1 MVEVLSIVWDG
12 LRMAETKT
20 VRVQLPQWS
29 EGSDP
34 RPDRAKTN
42 AIHQAIENQ
51 MVIDVPAGLLKD
63 RPVQGVRGRLY
74 CATDQGSD
82 GRVYY
87 DNGTTWVA
95 LNTTGGGGP
104 GLPIVINGTGTEGS
118 SLQSARADHTHAIP
132 LATKSN
138 AGAMPS
144 QWAELCENA
153 TASAT
158 ANTVAVRD
166 SGGRLISQKPTSAQH
181 VATMDWV
188 NTDAGSTAPGPATLA
203 RRDVAGR
210 INVAMPVTANH
221 ATPKAYVDDR
231 VQPMERYAIGN
242 TGIMRWSTGVGG
254 NVEDPD
260 NPLTIANRRYVDSRS
275 SRREWKTNIRENPYG
290 LDEILQVDTYL
301 YDYKDGAPAVGTD
314 EIGPMVDELA
324 RVMPLLTTDGDDGA
338 PERVRDRAFI
348 PVLIQAIQEL
358 AQRVDELSVELEDCY
373 ERVGGDY
380 DA

>member
-1 MVEVLSIVWDG
+1 
-12 LRMAETKT
+12 MAETKT

-51 MVIDVPAGLLKD
+51 MVIDVPAGLLKN
-63 RPVQGVRGRLY
+63 RPVQGVRGRLF

-132 LATKSN
+132 LATKDN

-144 QWAELCENA
+144 QWAQLCADA
-153 TASAT
+153 TTSPT
-158 ANTVAVRD
+158 PGTVAVRD
-166 SGGRLISQKPTSAQH
+166 SGGRITVAAPTSAQH
-181 VATMDWV
+181 AATMDWV
-188 NTDAGSTAPGPATLA
+188 LNAGSTGPNAGLAARNPAGQMSVGNPTAPQ
-203 RRDVAGR
+203 
-210 INVAMPVTANH
+210 H
-221 ATPKAYVDDR
+221 ATPKSYVDDR
-231 VQPMERYAIGN
+231 IYPVDQYVSSGTVIR
-242 TGIMRWSTGVGG
+242 RWGDGSGG
-254 NVEDPD
+254 YVALPKHPD
-260 NPLTIANRRYVDSRS
+260 SIAPKRYVDSTA
-275 SRREWKTNIRENPYG
+275 SRREWKTNIQELPYG
-290 LDEILQVDTYL
+290 LEELLQVDLYL
-301 YDYKDGAPAVGTD
+301 WDYKDGAPATG
-314 EIGPMVDELA
+314 ENEMGPMVDELA

-338 PERVRDRAFI
+338 PERIRDRAFI
-348 PVLIQAIQEL
+348 PVLIQAVQEL
-358 AQRVDELSVELEDCY
+358 AQRVDELSAELEDCY
-373 ERVGGDY
+373 ERVSGDD

>member
-1 MVEVLSIVWDG
+1 
-12 LRMAETKT
+12 MAETKT
-20 VRVQLPQWS
+20 QRVQLPQWS
-29 EGSDP
+29 AGSDP

-42 AIHQAIENQ
+42 AIHQAIETQ
-51 MVIDVPAGLLKD
+51 MVIDVPAGLLKN

-74 CATDQGSD
+74 CATDQGSG

-118 SLQSARADHTHAIP
+118 SVQSARADHTHAIP

-166 SGGRLISQKPTSAQH
+166 SGGRLTANPPVSAKH

-188 NTDAGSTAPGPATLA
+188 LNAGSTGPHAGLAARNPAGQMSVGNPTAPQ
-203 RRDVAGR
+203 
-210 INVAMPVTANH
+210 H

-231 VQPMERYAIGN
+231 VQKGDPYA
-242 TGIMRWSTGVGG
+242 TGGTLIQRWSSGVGG

-260 NPLTIANRRYVDSRS
+260 NPMTIANRRYVDSRA

-301 YDYKDGAPAVGTD
+301 YDYKDGSPATGTD
-314 EIGPMVDELA
+314 ELGPMVDELA

-338 PERVRDRAFI
+338 PERVIDRRFI
-348 PVLIQAIQEL
+348 PVFIEAFKEL
-358 AQRVDELSVELEDCY
+358 SRRVDELSTELEDCY
-373 ERVGGDY
+373 DRVSGDDY
-380 DA
+380 A

>member
-1 MVEVLSIVWDG
+1 
-12 LRMAETKT
+12 MAETKT

-51 MVIDVPAGLLKD
+51 MVIDVPAGLLKN
-63 RPVQGVRGRLY
+63 RPVQGTRGRLF

-118 SLQSARADHTHAIP
+118 SVQSARADHTHAIP
-132 LATKSN
+132 LATKNN

-144 QWAELCENA
+144 QWAELCGDA
-153 TASAT
+153 TSAPT
-158 ANTVAVRD
+158 PGTVAVRD
-166 SGGRLISQKPTSAQH
+166 SGGRLTANPPTSAQH
-181 VATMDWV
+181 VATRDWV
-188 NTDAGSTAPGPATLA
+188 ENAGSTAPLPGLA
-203 RRDVAGR
+203 ARNTAGQMSVGNPTDPR
-210 INVAMPVTANH
+210 H
-221 ATPKAYVDDR
+221 ATPKSYVDDR
-231 VQPMERYAIGN
+231 VQKGDPYS
-242 TGIMRWSTGVGG
+242 TGGTLMQRWSSGRGA
-254 NVEDPD
+254 NVEDPY
-260 NPLTIANRRYVDSRS
+260 NPLECANRRYVDTRS

-290 LDEILQVDTYL
+290 LDELLQVDTYL
-301 YDYKDGAPAVGTD
+301 YDYKDGAPAAGVD
-314 EIGPMVDELA
+314 ELGPMVDELA
-324 RVMPLLTTDGDDGA
+324 RIMPLLTTDGDDGA
-338 PERVRDRAFI
+338 PERIRDRAFI
-348 PVLIQAIQEL
+348 PVLIQAVQEL
-358 AQRVDELSVELEDCY
+358 AQRVNELSAELEDCY
-373 ERVGGDY
+373 ERVSGDD

>member
-1 MVEVLSIVWDG
+1 
-12 LRMAETKT
+12 MAETRT

-51 MVIDVPAGLLKD
+51 MVIDVPAGQLKN
-63 RPVQGVRGRLY
+63 RPVQGVRGRLF
-74 CATDQGSD
+74 CATDQGAD

-104 GLPIVINGTGTEGS
+104 GLPIVINGTGAEGS

-132 LATKSN
+132 LATKDN

-144 QWAELCENA
+144 QWAQLCGDA
-153 TASAT
+153 TAAPT
-158 ANTVAVRD
+158 PGTVAVRD
-166 SGGRLISQKPTSAQH
+166 SGGRLTVAAPTSAQH
-181 VATMDWV
+181 AATMDWTETTV
-188 NTDAGSTAPGPATLA
+188 GSVRADPSSLVRRDPAGRIETGHPVRTWQAATKGYVD
-203 RRDVAGR
+203 DVAG
-210 INVAMPVTANH
+210 
-221 ATPKAYVDDR
+221 
-231 VQPMERYAIGN
+231 G
-242 TGIMRWSTGVGG
+242 STGPLPGVMARNGDG
-254 NVEDPD
+254 QSSVYDPTSD
-260 NPLTIANRRYVDSRS
+260 IHIANRRYVNSRA

-290 LDEILQVDTYL
+290 LDELLQVDTYL
-301 YDYKDGAPAVGTD
+301 YDYKDGAPAAGTD

-338 PERVRDRAFI
+338 PERIRDRAFI
-348 PVLIQAIQEL
+348 PVLIQAVQEL
-358 AQRVDELSVELEDCY
+358 SQRVDELSAELYDCY
-373 ERVGGDY
+373 ERVSGDD

>member
-1 MVEVLSIVWDG
+1 
-12 LRMAETKT
+12 MAETKT

-51 MVIDVPAGLLKD
+51 MVIDVPAGLLKN
-63 RPVQGVRGRLY
+63 RPVQGVRGRLF

-118 SLQSARADHTHAIP
+118 SVQSARADHTHAIP
-132 LATKSN
+132 LATRDN

-144 QWAELCENA
+144 QWAQLCADA
-153 TASAT
+153 TAAAT
-158 ANTVAVRD
+158 PNTAAVRD
-166 SGGRLISQKPTSAQH
+166 SGGRLTARPPVSAQH
-181 VATMDWV
+181 VATMDWTETTV
-188 NTDAGSTAPGPATLA
+188 GSVRADPSSLV
-203 RRDVAGR
+203 RRDPAGR
-210 INVAMPVTANH
+210 IETGHPVQTWQA
-221 ATPKAYVDDR
+221 ATKGYVDDR
-231 VQPMERYAIGN
+231 IYPVDQYA
-242 TGIMRWSTGVGG
+242 TGATVMRRWSNGRGA
-254 NVEDPD
+254 NVEDPY
-260 NPLTIANRRYVDSRS
+260 NPQECANRRYVDSRS

-290 LDEILQVDTYL
+290 LEEILQVDTYL

-314 EIGPMVDELA
+314 ELGPMVDELA

-348 PVLIQAIQEL
+348 PVLIQAVQEL
-358 AQRVDELSVELEDCY
+358 AQRVDELSAELEDCY
-373 ERVGGDY
+373 DRVSGDY

>member
-1 MVEVLSIVWDG
+1 
-12 LRMAETKT
+12 MAETKT

-34 RPDRAKTN
+34 HPDRVKTN
-42 AIHQAIENQ
+42 TIYQAIEKQ
-51 MVIDVPAGLLKD
+51 MVIDVPAGLLKN
-63 RPVQGVRGRLY
+63 RPAQGIRGRLY
-74 CATDQGSD
+74 CATDQGTD

-104 GLPIVINGTGTEGS
+104 GLPVVINGTGSEGS

-144 QWAELCENA
+144 QWAQLCGDA
-153 TASAT
+153 TSAAT
-158 ANTVAVRD
+158 PNTVAVRD
-166 SGGRLISQKPTSAQH
+166 SGGRLIANKPTSAQH

-188 NTDAGSTAPGPATLA
+188 STNAGSTGTGGMTLA
-203 RRDVAGR
+203 RRDSAGR
-210 INVAMPVTANH
+210 INVSTPVTANH
-221 ATPKAYVDDR
+221 AANKDYVDDR
-231 VQPMERYAIGN
+231 VKPMSAYANGG

-260 NPLTIANRRYVDSRS
+260 NPMTIANRRYVDSRA

-290 LDEILQVDTYL
+290 LEEILQVDTYL

-314 EIGPMVDELA
+314 ELGPMVDELA

-338 PERVRDRAFI
+338 PERVIDRRFI
-348 PVLIQAIQEL
+348 PVLIQAVQEL
-358 AQRVDELSVELEDCY
+358 SRRVDELSTELEDCY
-373 ERVGGDY
+373 DRVSGDY

>member
-1 MVEVLSIVWDG
+1 
-12 LRMAETKT
+12 MAETKT

-51 MVIDVPAGLLKD
+51 MVIDVPAGLLKN
-63 RPVQGVRGRLY
+63 RPAQGARGRLF

-132 LATKSN
+132 LATKDN

-144 QWAELCENA
+144 QWAQLCGDA
-153 TASAT
+153 TSAAT
-158 ANTVAVRD
+158 PNSVAVRD
-166 SGGRLISQKPTSAQH
+166 SGGRLIASKPTSAQH
-181 VATMDWV
+181 VATLDWV
-188 NTDAGSTAPGPATLA
+188 NTDTGSTGPDGMTLA
-203 RRDVAGR
+203 RRDSAGR
-210 INVAMPVTANH
+210 INVATPVTSNH
-221 ATPKAYVDDR
+221 AATKSYVD
-231 VQPMERYAIGN
+231 
-242 TGIMRWSTGVGG
+242 STVGG
-254 NVEDPD
+254 SSGPLPGVMARNSDGQSSVYDPTAD
-260 NPLTIANRRYVDSRS
+260 IHIANRRYVNSRA

-290 LDEILQVDTYL
+290 LEEILQVDTYL
-301 YDYKDGAPAVGTD
+301 YDYKDGAPAAGTD
-314 EIGPMVDELA
+314 ELGPMVDELA

-338 PERVRDRAFI
+338 PERIRDRAFI
-348 PVLIQAIQEL
+348 PVLIQAVQEL
-358 AQRVDELSVELEDCY
+358 SQRVDELSAELEDCY
-373 ERVGGDY
+373 ERVSGDD

>member
-1 MVEVLSIVWDG
+1 
-12 LRMAETKT
+12 MAETKT
-20 VRVQLPQWS
+20 QRVQLPQWS

-51 MVIDVPAGLLKD
+51 MVIDVPAGQLKN
-63 RPVQGVRGRLY
+63 RPVQGVRGRLF

-118 SLQSARADHTHAIP
+118 SVQSARADHTHAIP

-166 SGGRLISQKPTSAQH
+166 SGGRLTARPPVSAQH
-181 VATMDWV
+181 VATLDWV
-188 NTDAGSTAPGPATLA
+188 NTDAGSTWLDPFTLA
-203 RRDVAGR
+203 RRDSAGR
-210 INVAMPVTANH
+210 VNTGNPTSPTH
-221 ATPKAYVDDR
+221 ATTKDYVDNRIYPVD
-231 VQPMERYAIGN
+231 QYATGN
-242 TGIMRWSTGVGG
+242 TVMRRWSTGRGG
-254 NVEDPD
+254 NVEDPA
-260 NPLTIANRRYVDSRS
+260 NPLEVSNKRYVDSRA

-301 YDYKDGAPAVGTD
+301 YDYKDGAPAAGVD
-314 EIGPMVDELA
+314 ELGPMVDELA
-324 RVMPLLTTDGDDGA
+324 RVMPLLTTDGDDAA
-338 PERVRDRAFI
+338 PERIRDRAFI

-358 AQRVDELSVELEDCY
+358 AQRVDELSAELEDCY
-373 ERVGGDY
+373 ERVSGDD

>member
-1 MVEVLSIVWDG
+1 
-12 LRMAETKT
+12 MAETKT
-20 VRVQLPQWS
+20 LRVQLPQWS

-34 RPDRAKTN
+34 HPDRVKTN
-42 AIHQAIENQ
+42 TIYQAIEKQ
-51 MVIDVPAGLLKD
+51 MVIDVPAGLLKN
-63 RPVQGVRGRLY
+63 RPAQGIRGRLY
-74 CATDQGSD
+74 CATDQGTD

-104 GLPIVINGTGTEGS
+104 GLPVVINGTGTEGS

-132 LATKSN
+132 LATKDN

-153 TASAT
+153 SSRAT
-158 ANTVAVRD
+158 ANSVAVRD
-166 SGGRLISQKPTSAQH
+166 SGGRLTANKPTSAQH

-188 NTDAGSTAPGPATLA
+188 NTDAGSTWTDGLSLA
-203 RRDVAGR
+203 RRDTAGR
-210 INVAMPVTANH
+210 INVSTPVTANH
-221 ATPKAYVDDR
+221 ATTKDYVDSR
-231 VQPMERYAIGN
+231 IYPVSQYA
-242 TGIMRWSTGVGG
+242 TGDTVMRRWSNGRGA
-254 NVEDPD
+254 NVEDPY
-260 NPLTIANRRYVDSRS
+260 NPQECANRRYVDSRA

-290 LDEILQVDTYL
+290 LEEILQVDTYL

-314 EIGPMVDELA
+314 ELGPMVDELA

-338 PERVRDRAFI
+338 PERVIDRRFI
-348 PVLIQAIQEL
+348 PVLIQAVQEL
-358 AQRVDELSVELEDCY
+358 SRRVDELSTELEDCY
-373 ERVGGDY
+373 DRMGGDY

>member
-1 MVEVLSIVWDG
+1 
-12 LRMAETKT
+12 MAETKT

-51 MVIDVPAGLLKD
+51 MVIDVPAGQLKN
-63 RPVQGVRGRLY
+63 RPVQGTRGRLF

-132 LATKSN
+132 LATKDN

-144 QWAELCENA
+144 QWAQLCADA
-153 TASAT
+153 TSAPT
-158 ANTVAVRD
+158 PGTVAVRD
-166 SGGRLISQKPTSAQH
+166 SGGRLTANPPTSAQH
-181 VATMDWV
+181 VATRDWV
-188 NTDAGSTAPGPATLA
+188 ENAGATGPLPGLASRNTAGQMSVGNPTDP
-203 RRDVAGR
+203 R
-210 INVAMPVTANH
+210 H
-221 ATPKAYVDDR
+221 ATPKSYVDDR
-231 VQPMERYAIGN
+231 VQKGDPYA
-242 TGIMRWSTGVGG
+242 TGGTLMQRWSSGRGA
-254 NVEDPD
+254 NVEDPY
-260 NPLTIANRRYVDSRS
+260 NPLECANRRYVDSRS

-290 LDEILQVDTYL
+290 LDELLQVDTYL
-301 YDYKDGAPAVGTD
+301 YDYKDGAPAAGVD
-314 EIGPMVDELA
+314 ELGPMVDELA
-324 RVMPLLTTDGDDGA
+324 RIMPLLTTDGDDGA
-338 PERVRDRAFI
+338 PERIRDRAFI
-348 PVLIQAIQEL
+348 PVLIQAVQEL
-358 AQRVDELSVELEDCY
+358 AQRVNELSAELEDCY
-373 ERVGGDY
+373 ERVSGDD

>member
-1 MVEVLSIVWDG
+1 
-12 LRMAETKT
+12 MAETKT

-51 MVIDVPAGLLKD
+51 MVIDVPAGLLKN
-63 RPVQGVRGRLY
+63 RPVQGVRGRLF

-118 SLQSARADHTHAIP
+118 SVQSARADHTHAIP
-132 LATKSN
+132 LATKDN

-144 QWAELCENA
+144 QWAQLCADA
-153 TASAT
+153 TAAAT
-158 ANTVAVRD
+158 PNTAAVRD
-166 SGGRLISQKPTSAQH
+166 SGGRLISAAPTSAQH
-181 VATMDWV
+181 VATLDWV
-188 NTDAGSTAPGPATLA
+188 NTDAGSTWLDPFTLA
-203 RRDVAGR
+203 RRDSAGR
-210 INVAMPVTANH
+210 VNTGNPTSPTH
-221 ATPKAYVDDR
+221 ATTKDYVDNRIYPVD
-231 VQPMERYAIGN
+231 QYATGN
-242 TGIMRWSTGVGG
+242 TVMRRWSTGRGG
-254 NVEDPD
+254 NVEDPA
-260 NPLTIANRRYVDSRS
+260 NPLEVSNKRYVDSRA

-301 YDYKDGAPAVGTD
+301 YDYKDGAPAAGVD
-314 EIGPMVDELA
+314 ELGPMVDELA

-338 PERVRDRAFI
+338 PERIRDRAFI
-348 PVLIQAIQEL
+348 PVLIQAVQEL
-358 AQRVDELSVELEDCY
+358 AQRVDELSAELEDCY
-373 ERVGGDY
+373 ERVSGDD

>member
-1 MVEVLSIVWDG
+1 
-12 LRMAETKT
+12 MAETRT

-42 AIHQAIENQ
+42 AIHQAIESQ
-51 MVIDVPAGLLKD
+51 MVIDVPAGLLKN
-63 RPVQGVRGRLY
+63 RPVQGTRGRLF

-132 LATKSN
+132 LATKDN

-144 QWAELCENA
+144 QWAQLCADA
-153 TASAT
+153 TASPT
-158 ANTVAVRD
+158 PGTVAVRD
-166 SGGRLISQKPTSAQH
+166 SGGRITVAAPTSAQH
-181 VATMDWV
+181 AATMDWV
-188 NTDAGSTAPGPATLA
+188 LNAGSTGPNAGLAARNPAGQMSVGNPTAPQ
-203 RRDVAGR
+203 
-210 INVAMPVTANH
+210 H
-221 ATPKAYVDDR
+221 ATPKSYVDDR
-231 VQPMERYAIGN
+231 IYPVDQYVSSGTVIR
-242 TGIMRWSTGVGG
+242 RWGDGSGG
-254 NVEDPD
+254 YVALPKHPD
-260 NPLTIANRRYVDSRS
+260 SIAPKRYVDSTA
-275 SRREWKTNIRENPYG
+275 SRREWKTNIQELPYG
-290 LDEILQVDTYL
+290 LEELLQVDLYL
-301 YDYKDGAPAVGTD
+301 WDYKDGAPATG
-314 EIGPMVDELA
+314 ENEMGPMVDELA

-338 PERVRDRAFI
+338 PERIRDRAFI
-348 PVLIQAIQEL
+348 PVLIQAVQDL
-358 AQRVDELSVELEDCY
+358 AQRVDEMSAELEDCY
-373 ERVGGDY
+373 ERVSGDD

>member
-1 MVEVLSIVWDG
+1 
-12 LRMAETKT
+12 MAETKT

-51 MVIDVPAGLLKD
+51 MVIDVPAGQLKN
-63 RPVQGVRGRLY
+63 RPVQGVRGRLF

-104 GLPIVINGTGTEGS
+104 GLPVVINGAGAEGS

-132 LATKSN
+132 LATKDN

-144 QWAELCENA
+144 QWAQLCGDA
-153 TASAT
+153 TSAPT
-158 ANTVAVRD
+158 PGTVAVRD
-166 SGGRLISQKPTSAQH
+166 SGGRLTANPPTSAQH

-188 NTDAGSTAPGPATLA
+188 ENAGSTGPLPGLA
-203 RRDVAGR
+203 SRNTAGQMSVGNPTDPR
-210 INVAMPVTANH
+210 H
-221 ATPKAYVDDR
+221 ATPKSYVDDR
-231 VQPMERYAIGN
+231 VQQGDSYS
-242 TGIMRWSTGVGG
+242 TGGTLMKRWSSGRGG
-254 NVEDPD
+254 NVEDPY
-260 NPLTIANRRYVDSRS
+260 NPLECANRRYVDSRS

-338 PERVRDRAFI
+338 PERVIDRRFA
-348 PVLIQAIQEL
+348 PVLIKAVQEL
-358 AQRVDELSVELEDCY
+358 AQRVDELSAELEDCY
-373 ERVGGDY
+373 DRVSGDC

>member
-1 MVEVLSIVWDG
+1 
-12 LRMAETKT
+12 MAETKT

-42 AIHQAIENQ
+42 SIHQAIENQ
-51 MVIDVPAGLLKD
+51 MVIDVPAGLLKN
-63 RPVQGVRGRLY
+63 RPVQGTRGRLF
-74 CATDQGSD
+74 CATDQGAD

-132 LATKSN
+132 LATKDN

-144 QWAELCENA
+144 QWAQLCEDA
-153 TASAT
+153 TSAAT
-158 ANTVAVRD
+158 PNTVAVRD
-166 SGGRLISQKPTSAQH
+166 SGGRLIASKPTSAQH

-188 NTDAGSTAPGPATLA
+188 STDVGSTSPVPATLA

-210 INVAMPVTANH
+210 INVSTPVGANH
-221 ATPKAYVDDR
+221 AANKDYVDSR
-231 VQPMERYAIGN
+231 IYPVSQYADGS
-242 TGIMRWSTGVGG
+242 TVMRRWSTGRGA
-254 NVEDPD
+254 NVEDPY
-260 NPLTIANRRYVDSRS
+260 NPMECANKRYVDSRA

-290 LDEILQVDTYL
+290 LEEILQVDTYL

-314 EIGPMVDELA
+314 ELGPMVDELA

-338 PERVRDRAFI
+338 PERVIDRRFI

-373 ERVGGDY
+373 ERVSGDDY
-380 DA
+380 A

>member
-1 MVEVLSIVWDG
+1 
-12 LRMAETKT
+12 MAETKT

-42 AIHQAIENQ
+42 AIHQAIEDQ
-51 MVIDVPAGLLKD
+51 MVIDVPAGQLKN

-87 DNGTTWVA
+87 DNGTAWVA

-132 LATKSN
+132 LATRDN

-144 QWAELCENA
+144 QWAQLCADA
-153 TASAT
+153 TAAAT
-158 ANTVAVRD
+158 PNTAAIRD
-166 SGGRLISQKPTSAQH
+166 SGGRLIASKPTSAQH

-188 NTDAGSTAPGPATLA
+188 ETDAGSTRLDPFTLA
-203 RRDVAGR
+203 RRDSAGR
-210 INVAMPVTANH
+210 VKTSTPTSPTHAAN
-221 ATPKAYVDDR
+221 KDYVDNR
-231 VQPMERYAIGN
+231 IYPVSQYADGN
-242 TGIMRWSTGVGG
+242 TVMRRWSTGRGAW
-254 NVEDPD
+254 VEDPA
-260 NPLTIANRRYVDSRS
+260 NPMECANRRYVDSRA

-301 YDYKDGAPAVGTD
+301 YDYKDGAPATGSD
-314 EIGPMVDELA
+314 ELGPMVDELA

-338 PERVRDRAFI
+338 PERIRDRAFI
-348 PVLIQAIQEL
+348 PVLIQAVQEL
-358 AQRVDELSVELEDCY
+358 ADRVDELSEELD
-373 ERVGGDY
+373 RVYDRRGGD

>member
-1 MVEVLSIVWDG
+1 
-12 LRMAETKT
+12 MAETKT
-20 VRVQLPQWS
+20 LRVQLPQWS

-51 MVIDVPAGLLKD
+51 MVIDVPAGQLKN
-63 RPVQGVRGRLY
+63 RPVQGVRGRLF

-118 SLQSARADHTHAIP
+118 SVQSARADHTHAIP
-132 LATKSN
+132 LATKDN

-144 QWAELCENA
+144 QWAQLCADA
-153 TASAT
+153 TAAAT
-158 ANTVAVRD
+158 PNTAAIRD

-181 VATMDWV
+181 VATLDWV
-188 NTDAGSTAPGPATLA
+188 ENTAGSTRQDGMTLA
-203 RRDVAGR
+203 RRDSAGR
-210 INVAMPVTANH
+210 INVAVPVTANH

-231 VQPMERYAIGN
+231 VQVGDKYA
-242 TGIMRWSTGVGG
+242 TGDTLILRWSTGRGG
-254 NVEDPD
+254 NVEDPA
-260 NPLTIANRRYVDSRS
+260 NPLELANRRYVDSRS

-314 EIGPMVDELA
+314 ELGPHGGRA
-324 RVMPLLTTDGDDGA
+324 RTGHAATHH
-338 PERVRDRAFI
+338 RW
-348 PVLIQAIQEL
+348 
-358 AQRVDELSVELEDCY
+358 
-373 ERVGGDY
+373 
-380 DA
+380 

>member
-1 MVEVLSIVWDG
+1 MT
-12 LRMAETKT
+12 ETKT
-20 VRVQLPQWS
+20 VRVRLPQWS
-29 EGSDP
+29 EGSDA

-42 AIHQAIENQ
+42 AIHQAIEDQ
-51 MVIDVPAGLLKD
+51 MVIDVPAGLLKN

-74 CATDQGSD
+74 CATDQGAD

-87 DNGTTWVA
+87 DNGSNWVA

-132 LATKSN
+132 LATKDN

-144 QWAELCENA
+144 QWAELCEDA
-153 TASAT
+153 TSSAT
-158 ANTVAVRD
+158 PNTVAVRD
-166 SGGRLISQKPTSAQH
+166 SGGRLTASKPTSAQH

-188 NTDAGSTAPGPATLA
+188 NTDVGSTWTDPATLA

-210 INVAMPVTANH
+210 INVANPVTAYH
-221 ATPKAYVDDR
+221 ATTKAYVDAR
-231 VQPMERYAIGN
+231 VQPMERYAIGS
-242 TGIMRWSTGVGG
+242 TGIMRWSNGVGG

-260 NPLTIANRRYVDSRS
+260 NPMTIANRRYVDSRS

-338 PERVRDRAFI
+338 PERIRDRAFI

-373 ERVGGDY
+373 DRVSGDY

>member
-1 MVEVLSIVWDG
+1 
-12 LRMAETKT
+12 MAETRT

-51 MVIDVPAGLLKD
+51 MVIDVPADLLKN
-63 RPVQGVRGRLY
+63 RPVQGIRGRLF
-74 CATDQGSD
+74 CATDQGAD

-104 GLPIVINGTGTEGS
+104 GLPVVINGTGTEGS

-132 LATKSN
+132 LATKNN

-153 TASAT
+153 TASPTPNT
-158 ANTVAVRD
+158 AAVRD
-166 SGGRLISQKPTSAQH
+166 SGGRLTASKPTSAQH
-181 VATMDWV
+181 VATYDWV
-188 NTDAGSTAPGPATLA
+188 ETDAGSTWLYPFTLA
-203 RRDVAGR
+203 RRDSAGR
-210 INVAMPVTANH
+210 VNTSTPTSPTHAAN
-221 ATPKAYVDDR
+221 KDYVDNR
-231 VQPMERYAIGN
+231 IYPVSQYADGD
-242 TGIMRWSTGVGG
+242 TVMRRWSTGRGG
-254 NVEDPD
+254 NVEDPY
-260 NPLTIANRRYVDSRS
+260 NPTECANRRYVDSRS

-314 EIGPMVDELA
+314 ELGPMVDELA

-338 PERVRDRAFI
+338 PERIRDRAFI

-358 AQRVDELSVELEDCY
+358 AQRVDELSAELEDCY
-373 ERVGGDY
+373 ERVSGDDY
-380 DA
+380 A

>member
-1 MVEVLSIVWDG
+1 
-12 LRMAETKT
+12 MAETKT

-51 MVIDVPAGLLKD
+51 MVIDVPAGLLKN

-132 LATKSN
+132 LATKDN

-144 QWAELCENA
+144 QWAELCGDA
-153 TASAT
+153 TSSAT
-158 ANTVAVRD
+158 PNTLAVRD
-166 SGGRLISQKPTSAQH
+166 SGGRLTANKPVSAQH

-188 NTDAGSTAPGPATLA
+188 NTDAGSTWTDGLSLA
-203 RRDVAGR
+203 RRDTAGR
-210 INVAMPVTANH
+210 INVSTPVTANH
-221 ATPKAYVDDR
+221 AANKDYVDSR
-231 VQPMERYAIGN
+231 IYPVSQYADGN
-242 TGIMRWSTGVGG
+242 TVMRRWSSGEGAAI
-254 NVEDPD
+254 NDPTTS
-260 NPLTIANRRYVDSRS
+260 LACANRRYVDSRS

-290 LDEILQVDTYL
+290 LEEILQVDTYL

-338 PERVRDRAFI
+338 PERVIDRRFI
-348 PVLIQAIQEL
+348 PVLIQAVQEL
-358 AQRVDELSVELEDCY
+358 SRRVDELSTELEDCY
-373 ERVGGDY
+373 DRVSGDDY
-380 DA
+380 A

>member
-1 MVEVLSIVWDG
+1 
-12 LRMAETKT
+12 MAETKT

-42 AIHQAIENQ
+42 AIHQAIETQ
-51 MVIDVPAGLLKD
+51 MVIDVPAGQLKN
-63 RPVQGVRGRLY
+63 RPVQGTRGRLF

-87 DNGTTWVA
+87 DNGTAWVA

-144 QWAELCENA
+144 QWAQLCGDA
-153 TASAT
+153 TSAAT
-158 ANTVAVRD
+158 PGTVAVRD
-166 SGGRLISQKPTSAQH
+166 SGGRLTANPPTSAQH
-181 VATMDWV
+181 VATRDWV
-188 NTDAGSTAPGPATLA
+188 ENAGSTGPLPGLA
-203 RRDVAGR
+203 SRNTAGQMSVGNPTDPR
-210 INVAMPVTANH
+210 H
-221 ATPKAYVDDR
+221 ATPKSYVDDR
-231 VQPMERYAIGN
+231 VQKGDPYA
-242 TGIMRWSTGVGG
+242 TGGTLIQRWSSGRGG
-254 NVEDPD
+254 NVEDPA
-260 NPLTIANRRYVDSRS
+260 NPMELANRRYVDSRS

-290 LDEILQVDTYL
+290 LEEILQVDTYL
-301 YDYKDGAPAVGTD
+301 YDYKDGAPATGTD
-314 EIGPMVDELA
+314 ELGPMVDELA

-338 PERVRDRAFI
+338 PERIRDRAFI
-348 PVLIQAIQEL
+348 PVLIQAVQEL
-358 AQRVDELSVELEDCY
+358 SQRVDELSAELEDCY
-373 ERVGGDY
+373 ERVSGDY

>member
-1 MVEVLSIVWDG
+1 
-12 LRMAETKT
+12 MAETKT

-51 MVIDVPAGLLKD
+51 MVIDVPAGQLKN
-63 RPVQGVRGRLY
+63 RPVQGVRGRLF

-118 SLQSARADHTHAIP
+118 SVQSARADHTHAIP
-132 LATKSN
+132 LATRDN

-144 QWAELCENA
+144 QWAQLCADA
-153 TASAT
+153 TSAATPNT
-158 ANTVAVRD
+158 AAIRD
-166 SGGRLISQKPTSAQH
+166 SAGRVNTATPTSPTHA
-181 VATMDWV
+181 
-188 NTDAGSTAPGPATLA
+188 
-203 RRDVAGR
+203 
-210 INVAMPVTANH
+210 AN
-221 ATPKAYVDDR
+221 KDYVDNRIYPVSQYSQGDTVMR
-231 VQPMERYAIGN
+231 
-242 TGIMRWSTGVGG
+242 RWSSGRGG
-254 NVEDPD
+254 NVEDPY
-260 NPLTIANRRYVDSRS
+260 NPLECANRRYVDSRS

-290 LDEILQVDTYL
+290 LGELLQVDTYL
-301 YDYKDGAPAVGTD
+301 YDYKDGAPATGTD
-314 EIGPMVDELA
+314 ELGPMVDELA

-338 PERVRDRAFI
+338 PERIRDRAFI
-348 PVLIQAIQEL
+348 PVLIQAVQEL
-358 AQRVDELSVELEDCY
+358 SQRVDELSAELEDCY
-373 ERVGGDY
+373 ERVSGDY

>member
-1 MVEVLSIVWDG
+1 
-12 LRMAETKT
+12 MAETKT
-20 VRVQLPQWS
+20 QRVQLPQWS
-29 EGSDP
+29 AGSDP

-51 MVIDVPAGLLKD
+51 MVIDVPAGLLKN

-74 CATDQGSD
+74 CATDQGSV

-118 SLQSARADHTHAIP
+118 SVQSARADHTHAIP

-144 QWAELCENA
+144 QWAQLCENA

-181 VATMDWV
+181 VATLDWV
-188 NTDAGSTAPGPATLA
+188 ENTAGSTGTGGMTLA
-203 RRDVAGR
+203 RRDTAGR

-231 VQPMERYAIGN
+231 VQVGDKYA
-242 TGIMRWSTGVGG
+242 TGDTLIQRWSTGRGG
-254 NVEDPD
+254 NVEDPS
-260 NPLTIANRRYVDSRS
+260 NPMELANRRYVDSRS

-301 YDYKDGAPAVGTD
+301 YDYKDGSPATGTD
-314 EIGPMVDELA
+314 ELGPMVDELA

-338 PERVRDRAFI
+338 PERIRDRAFI
-348 PVLIQAIQEL
+348 PVLIQAVQEL
-358 AQRVDELSVELEDCY
+358 AQRVDELSTELEDCY
-373 ERVGGDY
+373 DRVSGDDY
-380 DA
+380 A

>member
-1 MVEVLSIVWDG
+1 
-12 LRMAETKT
+12 MAETKT

-51 MVIDVPAGLLKD
+51 MVIDVPAGLLKN
-63 RPVQGVRGRLY
+63 RPVQGTRGRLF

-118 SLQSARADHTHAIP
+118 SVQSARADHTHAIP
-132 LATKSN
+132 LATRDN

-144 QWAELCENA
+144 QWAQLCAAA
-153 TASAT
+153 TAAAT
-158 ANTVAVRD
+158 PNTAAIRD
-166 SGGRLISQKPTSAQH
+166 SGGRLIASNPTSAQH
-181 VATMDWV
+181 VATLDWV
-188 NTDAGSTAPGPATLA
+188 ENTAGSTRVDPFTLA
-203 RRDVAGR
+203 RRDSAGR
-210 INVAMPVTANH
+210 INTANPTSPTH
-221 ATPKAYVDDR
+221 ATTKDYVDNR
-231 VQPMERYAIGN
+231 IYPVSQYA
-242 TGIMRWSTGVGG
+242 TGDTVMRRWSSGRGA
-254 NVEDPD
+254 NVEDPY
-260 NPLTIANRRYVDSRS
+260 NPQECANRRYVDSRS

-314 EIGPMVDELA
+314 ELGPMVDELA

-338 PERVRDRAFI
+338 PERIRDRAFI
-348 PVLIQAIQEL
+348 PVLIQAVQEL
-358 AQRVDELSVELEDCY
+358 AQRVDELSAELEDCY
-373 ERVGGDY
+373 ERVSGDD

>member
-1 MVEVLSIVWDG
+1 
-12 LRMAETKT
+12 MAETKT

-34 RPDRAKTN
+34 HPDRVKTN
-42 AIHQAIENQ
+42 TIYQAIENQ
-51 MVIDVPAGLLKD
+51 MVIDVPADLLKN
-63 RPVQGVRGRLY
+63 RPVQGVRGRLF
-74 CATDQGSD
+74 CATDQGAD

-104 GLPIVINGTGTEGS
+104 GLPIVINGAGAEGS
-118 SLQSARADHTHAIP
+118 SVQSARADHTHAIP
-132 LATKSN
+132 LATKNN

-144 QWAELCENA
+144 QWAQLCGDA
-153 TASAT
+153 TSAAT
-158 ANTVAVRD
+158 PNTVAVRD
-166 SGGRLISQKPTSAQH
+166 SGGRLIANKPTSAQH

-188 NTDAGSTAPGPATLA
+188 NTNAGSTETGGMTLA
-203 RRDVAGR
+203 RRDSAGR
-210 INVAMPVTANH
+210 INVSTPVTANH
-221 ATPKAYVDDR
+221 AANKDYVDDR
-231 VQPMERYAIGN
+231 VKPMSAYATGG

-260 NPLTIANRRYVDSRS
+260 NPMTIANRRYVDSRA

-290 LDEILQVDTYL
+290 LEEILQVDTYL

-314 EIGPMVDELA
+314 ELGPMVDELA

-338 PERVRDRAFI
+338 PERVIDRRFI
-348 PVLIQAIQEL
+348 PVLIQAVQEL
-358 AQRVDELSVELEDCY
+358 SRRVDELSTELEDCY
-373 ERVGGDY
+373 DRMGGDY

>member
-1 MVEVLSIVWDG
+1 
-12 LRMAETKT
+12 MAETKT

-51 MVIDVPAGLLKD
+51 MVIDVPAGLLKN
-63 RPVQGVRGRLY
+63 RPVQGVRGRLF

-104 GLPIVINGTGTEGS
+104 GLPIVINGTGAEGS
-118 SLQSARADHTHAIP
+118 SVQSARADHTHAIP
-132 LATKSN
+132 LATKDN

-144 QWAELCENA
+144 QWAQLCADA
-153 TASAT
+153 TAAAT
-158 ANTVAVRD
+158 PNTAAVRD
-166 SGGRLISQKPTSAQH
+166 SGGRLIASKPTSAQH

-188 NTDAGSTAPGPATLA
+188 NTDAGSTWIDPATLA
-203 RRDVAGR
+203 RRDNAGR
-210 INVAMPVTANH
+210 INVSTPVTANH
-221 ATPKAYVDDR
+221 AANKDYVDSR
-231 VQPMERYAIGN
+231 IYPVSQYL
-242 TGIMRWSTGVGG
+242 TGDTVIRRWSDGSGG
-254 NVEDPD
+254 YVALPKHPD
-260 NPLTIANRRYVDSRS
+260 SIAPKRYVDSTA
-275 SRREWKTNIRENPYG
+275 SRREWKTNIQELPYG
-290 LDEILQVDTYL
+290 LDELLQVDLYL
-301 YDYKDGAPAVGTD
+301 WDYKDGAPATG
-314 EIGPMVDELA
+314 ENEMGPMVDELA

-338 PERVRDRAFI
+338 PERIRDRAFI
-348 PVLIQAIQEL
+348 PVLIQAVQEL
-358 AQRVDELSVELEDCY
+358 SQRVDELSAELEDCY
-373 ERVGGDY
+373 ERVSGDD

>member
-1 MVEVLSIVWDG
+1 MT
-12 LRMAETKT
+12 ETKT

-42 AIHQAIENQ
+42 AIHQAIEDQ
-51 MVIDVPAGLLKD
+51 MVIDVPASLLKN
-63 RPVQGVRGRLY
+63 RPPAGVRGRLF
-74 CATDQGSD
+74 CATDQGTD

-87 DNGTTWVA
+87 DQGAKWVA

-104 GLPIVINGTGTEGS
+104 GLPIIINGTGTEGS

-132 LATKSN
+132 LATKNN

-144 QWAELCENA
+144 QWAQLCGDA
-153 TASAT
+153 TASPT
-158 ANTVAVRD
+158 PGTVAVRD
-166 SGGRLISQKPTSAQH
+166 SGGRLTAAAPTSAQH

-188 NTDAGSTAPGPATLA
+188 LNAGSTGPQAGLA
-203 RRDVAGR
+203 ARNSAGQMSVG
-210 INVAMPVTANH
+210 NPSHPLH
-221 ATPKAYVDDR
+221 ATNKQYVDDR
-231 VQPMERYAIGN
+231 IYPVDQYA
-242 TGIMRWSTGVGG
+242 TGATVMRRWSNGRGA
-254 NVEDPD
+254 NVEDPY
-260 NPLTIANRRYVDSRS
+260 NPQECANRRYVDSRS

-314 EIGPMVDELA
+314 ELGPMVDELA

-338 PERVRDRAFI
+338 PERIRDRAFI
-348 PVLIQAIQEL
+348 PVLIQAVQEL
-358 AQRVDELSVELEDCY
+358 SQRVDELSAELEDCY
-373 ERVGGDY
+373 ERVSGDD

>member
-1 MVEVLSIVWDG
+1 
-12 LRMAETKT
+12 MAETKT
-20 VRVQLPQWS
+20 QRVQLPQWS
-29 EGSDP
+29 AGSDP

-51 MVIDVPAGLLKD
+51 MVIDVPAGLLKN

-87 DNGTTWVA
+87 DNGSKWVA

-104 GLPIVINGTGTEGS
+104 GVPVVINGTGTEGS
-118 SLQSARADHTHAIP
+118 SVQSARADHTHAIP

-144 QWAELCENA
+144 QWAQLCENA
-153 TASAT
+153 TSSAT
-158 ANTVAVRD
+158 PNSVAVRD
-166 SGGRLISQKPTSAQH
+166 SSGRLTAAKPVSAQH

-188 NTDAGSTAPGPATLA
+188 ENTVGSTGTGGMTLA
-203 RRDVAGR
+203 RRDTAGR
-210 INVAMPVTANH
+210 INVGMPVTANH

-231 VQPMERYAIGN
+231 VQPMNAYAVGG

-260 NPLTIANRRYVDSRS
+260 NPMTIANKRYVDSRS

-314 EIGPMVDELA
+314 ELGPMVDELA

-338 PERVRDRAFI
+338 PERIRDRAFI

-358 AQRVDELSVELEDCY
+358 SQRVDELSVELEDCY
-373 ERVGGDY
+373 ERVSGDD

>member
-1 MVEVLSIVWDG
+1 
-12 LRMAETKT
+12 MAETKT

-51 MVIDVPAGLLKD
+51 MVIDVPAGQLKN
-63 RPVQGVRGRLY
+63 RPVQGVRGRLF

-104 GLPIVINGTGTEGS
+104 GLPIVINGTGAEGS

-132 LATKSN
+132 LATKDN

-144 QWAELCENA
+144 QWAQLCADA
-153 TASAT
+153 TSAPT
-158 ANTVAVRD
+158 PGTVAVRD
-166 SGGRLISQKPTSAQH
+166 SGGRLTANPPTSAQH
-181 VATMDWV
+181 VATRDWV
-188 NTDAGSTAPGPATLA
+188 ENAGSTAPLPGLA
-203 RRDVAGR
+203 SRNTAGQMSVGNPTDPR
-210 INVAMPVTANH
+210 H
-221 ATPKAYVDDR
+221 ATPKSYVDDR
-231 VQPMERYAIGN
+231 VQKGDPYA
-242 TGIMRWSTGVGG
+242 TGGTLMQRWSSGRGA
-254 NVEDPD
+254 NVEDPY
-260 NPLTIANRRYVDSRS
+260 NPLECANRRYVDSRS

-290 LDEILQVDTYL
+290 LDELLQVDTYL
-301 YDYKDGAPAVGTD
+301 YDYKDGAPAAGTD

-338 PERVRDRAFI
+338 PERIRDRAFI
-348 PVLIQAIQEL
+348 PVLIQAVQEL
-358 AQRVDELSVELEDCY
+358 AQRVDELSAELEDCY
-373 ERVGGDY
+373 ERVSGDY

>member
-1 MVEVLSIVWDG
+1 
-12 LRMAETKT
+12 MAETKT

-51 MVIDVPAGLLKD
+51 MVIDVPAGLLKN
-63 RPVQGVRGRLY
+63 RPVQGVRGRLF

-132 LATKSN
+132 LATKNN

-144 QWAELCENA
+144 QWAQLCGDA
-153 TASAT
+153 TAAPT

-166 SGGRLISQKPTSAQH
+166 SGGRLTAHPPVSAQH
-181 VATMDWV
+181 VATKDWTETTV
-188 NTDAGSTAPGPATLA
+188 GSVRADPSSLA
-203 RRDVAGR
+203 RRDSAGCV
-210 INVAMPVTANH
+210 NTANPTSPTH
-221 ATPKAYVDDR
+221 ATNKDYVDNR
-231 VQPMERYAIGN
+231 IYPVSQYADGA
-242 TGIMRWSTGVGG
+242 TVMRRWSSGRGAW
-254 NVEDPD
+254 VEDPA
-260 NPLTIANRRYVDSRS
+260 NPLEVSNKRYVDSRS

-290 LDEILQVDTYL
+290 LDELLQVDTYL
-301 YDYKDGAPAVGTD
+301 YDYKDGAPAAGAD
-314 EIGPMVDELA
+314 ELGPMVDELA

-338 PERVRDRAFI
+338 PERIRDRAFI
-348 PVLIQAIQEL
+348 PVLIQAVQEL
-358 AQRVDELSVELEDCY
+358 AQRVDELSAELEDCY
-373 ERVGGDY
+373 ERVSGDD